1 MLYEEREEKIYL
13 ASSMI
18 DKKVEANEENRLN
31 EGMLQLELKL
41 KMLEILERGMLK
53 GKKLEINRQEN
64 EEVLSIIE
72 ELRKQEIINDIQTEE
87 DMTTIGIDREKITE
101 DEYQERIEK
110 IKKEKERVI
119 EELQKQYET
128 REEETMIIK
137 DTKGGEERE

>member
-1 MLYEEREEKIYL
+1 
-13 ASSMI
+13 
-18 DKKVEANEENRLN
+18 
-31 EGMLQLELKL
+31 MLQLELKL
-41 KMLEILERGMLK
+41 KMLEILERGMLQ

-64 EEVLSIIE
+64 EEILSIIE

-87 DMTTIGIDREKITE
+87 DMTTIGIDREKTTE
-101 DEYQERIEK
+101 DKYQERIEK